1 MNGYICFILILSSGL
16 PDLNSVYFLPTNSPE
31 KAQLF
36 LRANVAVYICFPFF
50 YAQKVIMHYKFDI

>member
-1 MNGYICFILILSSGL
+1 MFT
-16 PDLNSVYFLPTNSPE
+16 FLPTNTPE

-50 YAQKVIMHYKFDI
+50 YAQKVIIYELDS